1 MINGPDAQRI
11 KTQLLIWW
19 IIWAAV
25 LFGLIALYFFLGQV
39 QARPLVKGGHPL
51 IGLVGVVPLFVSIVI
66 RWLAL
71 PRARDLT
78 RALPMFVVG
87 LALAEA
93 GGIMGLFLGGPFRD
107 DVFLL
112 GVFGVVQ
119 FIPIFARRIAEQ
131 KPAEFIPNN

>member
-39 QARPLVKGGHPL
+39 QARPLVTGGHPL